1 MFEINL
7 LNKSGLQYKEKNK
20 FSQAS
25 NKTPSKVI
33 KEESLSNQGNNNV
46 KYFYYIVVALVLS
59 LFAYVFFKSTYK
71 YKTNYED
78 VSPASI
84 LSILNTYIEY
94 NKIYA
99 IQSTSDSFQIIK
111 EISEKSDIYLE
122 QALCDSIFNISSYIS
137 INRDD
142 KKLYLNFNWYME
154 DQEGKWNIKKLY
166 ESLNSD
172 RSLTAR
178 LELFKNNVILVAN
191 YNELINLFN
200 VLKRLKIDHSFNYSI
215 ELFKKGVK
223 SKNNYYKVLISD
235 YD

>member
-7 LNKSGLQYKEKNK
+7 LNKSGLQYKEKKNIGY
-20 FSQAS
+20 AS
-25 NKTPSKVI
+25 NKTRSKLI
-33 KEESLSNQGNNNV
+33 KEECVSNQGNNNV

-59 LFAYVFFKSTYK
+59 LFAYVFLKSTNK
-71 YKTNYED
+71 YRANYED

-84 LSILNTYIEY
+84 LSILNTYIEF

-99 IQSTSDSFQIIK
+99 IQSTTDSFQIIK
-111 EISEKSDIYLE
+111 EISEKSDIYSE

-137 INRDD
+137 INKDD
-142 KKLYLNFNWYME
+142 KKLYLNFNWYIE
-154 DQEGKWNIKKLY
+154 DQDGKWNIKKLY
-166 ESLNSD
+166 ESLNSEK
-172 RSLTAR
+172 SLTAR
-178 LELFKNNVILVAN
+178 LELFRNNVILVAN

-200 VLKRLKIDHSFNYSI
+200 ILKRLKIDHSFNYSI

-223 SKNNYYKVLISD
+223 SKNNYYKVLIAD